1 MSDTTITTSNTDM
14 ALLVGRVAMVPLFW
28 ISAYYKIMQWPG
40 IVGMLTAQGAPMPLY
55 GGYIAIAAE
64 TLLPLL
70 LLLGLYT
77 RWACFGLILY
87 VLGTCFIGH
96 RFWELTGPAQVGQ
109 VLAFFKNIALCGGFL
124 ILAFTGPGRHAVQ
137 PRP

>member
-1 MSDTTITTSNTDM
+1 MSDSTTTSNYDL
-14 ALLVGRVAMVPLFW
+14 ALLIGRVAMTPLFL

-40 IVGMLTAQGAPMPLY
+40 IVGMLTAQGAPMPLV
-55 GGYIAIAAE
+55 GGYVAIGAE
-64 TLLPLL
+64 TILPLL
-70 LLLGLYT
+70 IIIGLWT
-77 RWACFGLILY
+77 RWASIGLILY

-124 ILAFTGPGRHAVQ
+124 ILAFTGPGRHAVSAK
-137 PRP
+137 P